1 MTTPPALA
9 CLLLLTAGCSW
20 HTTAT
25 RWNGRV
31 GENGKPVFVKV
42 TTNVG
47 FNLAIV
53 VPALGN
59 ITIAEMV
66 DANTKAIAETGGD
79 RVRVVETA
87 VENYWY
93 GIPPVSWI
101 FTPVITEVVIEYE
114 PTEEEM
120 RKAKEAFDAQDPGD
134 RRPYGLIES
143 ERKPK

>member
-1 MTTPPALA
+1 MTPLSASA
-9 CLLLLTAGCSW
+9 CVLFLFAGACTW

-47 FNLAIV
+47 LNLAV
-53 VPALGN
+53 VIPAVGN
-59 ITIAEMV
+59 ITINEMV
-66 DANTKAIAETGGD
+66 DENTKAIADAGGD

-93 GIPPVSWI
+93 GVPPVSWF

-114 PTEEEM
+114 PTEAEI
-120 RKAKEAFDAQDPGD
+120 RKAREEDAKGGEK
-134 RRPYGLIES
+134 RPYGLIES
-143 ERKPK
+143 ESKPK